1 MRSERDAIKRIV
13 QMPVDKV
20 ELKGVY
26 LLLREIQD
34 DIVRIKNE
42 LSLLRQDLLNEP
54 DDEQDEP

>member
-1 MRSERDAIKRIV
+1 MRTERDAIKRMV

-26 LLLREIQD
+26 LLLREMQD

-54 DDEQDEP
+54 EDEQD